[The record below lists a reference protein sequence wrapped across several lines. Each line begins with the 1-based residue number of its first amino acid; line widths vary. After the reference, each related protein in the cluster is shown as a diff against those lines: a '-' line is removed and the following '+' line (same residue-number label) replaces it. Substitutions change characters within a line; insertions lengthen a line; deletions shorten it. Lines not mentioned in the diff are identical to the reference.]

1 MEASEPS
8 GVAAGAGKPTRIET
22 GERSRDPE
30 LDGLDL
36 ATGSA
41 MTTSGSGIASPW
53 EGIPIRKK
61 LLGGL
66 PSQSWIWMRNRP
78 HGFIE
83 LLLFD
88 AKCYRCTHLSGP
100 SSSLNLDPQLD
111 GTGFGLARRVKEF
124 RSSLQRLSSSSS
136 LLFSKRSREDPA
148 PIPFS
153 PIQFSIG

>member
-61 LLGGL
+61 LLGFFCSPLAKLRL
-66 PSQSWIWMRNRP
+66 P
-78 HGFIE
+78 F
-83 LLLFD
+83 
-88 AKCYRCTHLSGP
+88 Y
-100 SSSLNLDPQLD
+100 SSL
-111 GTGFGLARRVKEF
+111 
-124 RSSLQRLSSSSS
+124 SSLSFFLSLSSNY
-136 LLFSKRSREDPA
+136 
-148 PIPFS
+148 
-153 PIQFSIG
+153 